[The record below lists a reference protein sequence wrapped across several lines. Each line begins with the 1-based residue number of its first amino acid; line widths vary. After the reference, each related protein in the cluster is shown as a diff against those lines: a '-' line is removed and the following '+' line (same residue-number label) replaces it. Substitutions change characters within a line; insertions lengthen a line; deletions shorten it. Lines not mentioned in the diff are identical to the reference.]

1 MYKFDTK
8 VQHLKYK
15 VLRTVAK
22 HAWDSDF
29 YETFLD
35 IPKEIIPGKTPTMRC
50 CVYKERAILAERV
63 KLAAGGD
70 RNNPNVI
77 ETLDIACDD
86 CPTGGY
92 TVTEACRGCIA
103 HRCEDACPRGAITHD
118 EFHHAHI
125 DKSKCINCGKCAAV
139 CPYSAIYNRKR
150 PCQNACKIG
159 AISMNEDGTVKIDN
173 SKCISC
179 GACVYQCPFG
189 ALSDKSFILD
199 AIKMLKN
206 CDRVYAVVAPAI
218 VSQFTYAKPGQ
229 VITAIKALGFCDV
242 LEAALGADM
251 VAYNEAAE
259 LAERGFLT
267 SSCCPA
273 FVATVKRHAPEL
285 ADCISDA
292 VSPMVARSKLEKH
305 NHPGALTCFIGPCI
319 AKKVEAREHPEDIDF
334 VLTFEELKCMMDSQG
349 IDPAKCEVD
358 AFHAAS
364 SADGCGFPQA
374 AGVTQAVKD
383 YVKETHPEVDVDSLK
398 TVYCNGLE
406 ECLATLKDIEG
417 GKLDVQYMEG
427 MACQKGCLNGPGALT
442 EPGLTRVL
450 LKRFAGTT
458 QATSSADIK
467 MAMDGVKNVDME
479 RVYLRK

>member
-206 CDRVYAVVAPAI
+206 CDRVYAVLAPAI
-218 VSQFTYAKPGQ
+218 VSQFT
-229 VITAIKALGFCDV
+229 
-242 LEAALGADM
+242 
-251 VAYNEAAE
+251 
-259 LAERGFLT
+259 
-267 SSCCPA
+267 
-273 FVATVKRHAPEL
+273 
-285 ADCISDA
+285 
-292 VSPMVARSKLEKH
+292 
-305 NHPGALTCFIGPCI
+305 
-319 AKKVEAREHPEDIDF
+319 
-334 VLTFEELKCMMDSQG
+334 
-349 IDPAKCEVD
+349 
-358 AFHAAS
+358 
-364 SADGCGFPQA
+364 
-374 AGVTQAVKD
+374 
-383 YVKETHPEVDVDSLK
+383 
-398 TVYCNGLE
+398 
-406 ECLATLKDIEG
+406 
-417 GKLDVQYMEG
+417 
-427 MACQKGCLNGPGALT
+427 
-442 EPGLTRVL
+442 
-450 LKRFAGTT
+450 
-458 QATSSADIK
+458 
-467 MAMDGVKNVDME
+467 
-479 RVYLRK
+479 

>member
-29 YETFLD
+29 YESFLD

-77 ETLDIACDD
+77 EALDIACDD

-206 CDRVYAVVAPAI
+206 CDRVYAIVAPAI

-229 VITAIKALGFCDV
+229 VIAAIKALGFCDV

-259 LAERGFLT
+259 LAERGHSVVLCERAQELGGAMRYAKYVPFKQKVDQLMQVMIRRLERSGAELRLGT
-267 SSCCPA
+267 E
-273 FVATVKRHAPEL
+273 ATPEL
-285 ADCISDA
+285 VEELQPDVIVAALGAKAKRPDIPGGENAIMAADCRGHRRR
-292 VSPMVARSKLEKH
+292 AR
-305 NHPGALTCFIGPCI
+305 
-319 AKKVEAREHPEDIDF
+319 
-334 VLTFEELKCMMDSQG
+334 
-349 IDPAKCEVD
+349 
-358 AFHAAS
+358 
-364 SADGCGFPQA
+364 
-374 AGVTQAVKD
+374 
-383 YVKETHPEVDVDSLK
+383 
-398 TVYCNGLE
+398 GL
-406 ECLATLKDIEG
+406 
-417 GKLDVQYMEG
+417 
-427 MACQKGCLNGPGALT
+427 
-442 EPGLTRVL
+442 
-450 LKRFAGTT
+450 
-458 QATSSADIK
+458 
-467 MAMDGVKNVDME
+467 
-479 RVYLRK
+479 